1 MYWGW
6 GFEESVA
13 SSVNDSILALEPPMG
28 PWLID
33 LMLSSVGV
41 VVMGLA
47 IAGAVVGHYMR
58 GIRTD

>member
-1 MYWGW
+1 
-6 GFEESVA
+6 
-13 SSVNDSILALEPPMG
+13 MG

-47 IAGAVVGHYMR
+47 IAGVVVGHYMR